1 MNNIV
6 DLINQQIGE
15 ITTDAFYDDYKI
27 KAYEQR
33 IFMQR
38 ETADPNEIM
47 LVVEFGQS
55 TQVHGQTLQPF
66 RILVFSEE
74 NSFDV
79 AKKLMD
85 HYVLTYN
92 FKRSATG
99 DYHKQFYSGVRPL
112 QNFIELNAG
121 YRALFSVDGTITE
134 SSNLND
140 IVEILFHKNAQDAG
154 VAIQTLTEKDTYS
167 VTLNPL
173 ASYDNEGNVKSHAV
187 SGVYVL
193 AFTCYAMDNDFQDKV
208 TDKKFF
214 VSPPHEKFILSV
226 KYRNG
231 KELTKAEFVL
241 VDTTYESEQS
251 SLPLNVYVF
260 TR

>member
-1 MNNIV
+1 MNKIV

-15 ITTDAFYDDYKI
+15 ITNNEFYEGYKI

-33 IFMQR
+33 IFDER
-38 ETADPNEIM
+38 GKIKPNEII
-47 LVVEFGQS
+47 LIVEFGQS

-74 NSFDV
+74 NSFAV
-79 AKKLMD
+79 AKKVMD
-85 HYVLTYN
+85 NYVLAYN
-92 FKRSATG
+92 FKRSDSG

-112 QNFIELNAG
+112 QNFIDLNAG

-208 TDKKFF
+208 TDLKFF
-214 VSPPHEKFILSV
+214 TLPPSTKFLLSV

-260 TR
+260 SR